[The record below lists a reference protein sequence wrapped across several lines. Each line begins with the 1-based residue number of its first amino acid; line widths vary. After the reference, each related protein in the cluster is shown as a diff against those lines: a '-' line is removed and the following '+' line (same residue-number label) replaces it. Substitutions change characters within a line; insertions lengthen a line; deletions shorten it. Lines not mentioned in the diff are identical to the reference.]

1 MQGTN
6 SPAEILQIW
15 IGNGTKKANLP
26 IARMFILAVAAGIYI
41 GLGSHVFLIS
51 TTGADTGFEQMIGKL
66 VGASLFPAGLMMV
79 ILCGAELFTGN
90 CLLTLA
96 LADKKIT
103 MRKLLTNWIV
113 VYLGNFAGALFLSA
127 LLAGSGLYSGALAER
142 AVAVAQS
149 KASMA
154 FGQGLIR
161 GVLCNVL
168 VVLACWMQAGAKD
181 LGGKILAIWFPI
193 AMFVFAGFEHS
204 VANMTYI
211 PLGMMLGAPVS
222 AGQLL
227 LGNLLPVT
235 IGNII
240 GGGLLVPAAYYFVYR
255 PQQP

>member
-1 MQGTN
+1 MGTN

-15 IGNGTKKANLP
+15 IGNGIKKATMP
-26 IARMFILAVAAGIYI
+26 VVKMFILGICAGIYI
-41 GLGSHVFLIS
+41 GVGCHGFLIA
-51 TTGADTGFEQMIGKL
+51 TAGAETAFEQMMGKFIG
-66 VGASLFPAGLMMV
+66 AALFPTGLMMV

-96 LADKKIT
+96 LADRKISL
-103 MRKLLTNWIV
+103 RQLLINWCV

-127 LLAGSGLYSGALAER
+127 LLAGSGLYSGALAEK
-142 AVAVAQS
+142 AVAVAAS
-149 KASMA
+149 KAGMS
-154 FGQGLIR
+154 FGQGLIK
-161 GVLCNVL
+161 GVLCNIL

-193 AMFVFAGFEHS
+193 TMFVFAGLEHS

-222 AGQLL
+222 ALQMVI
-227 LGNLLPVT
+227 GNLIPVT

-240 GGGLLVPAAYYFVYR
+240 GGGLIVPAMYYFVYK
-255 PQQP
+255 PQDR

>member
-1 MQGTN
+1 MGTN

-26 IARMFILAVAAGIYI
+26 IAKMFLLGIAAGIYI
-41 GLGSHVFLIS
+41 GLGSHVFLIA
-51 TTGADTGFEQMIGKL
+51 TAGAETGFEQMMGKL
-66 VGASLFPAGLMMV
+66 VGAALFPAGLMMV

-96 LADKKIT
+96 LADRKIS
-103 MRKLLTNWIV
+103 MKQLLTNWVV
-113 VYLGNFAGALFLSA
+113 VYLGNFVGALFLSA
-127 LLAGSGLYSGALAER
+127 LLAGSGLYGGALGER
-142 AVAVAQS
+142 AVAVAGS
-149 KASMA
+149 KAAMN
-154 FGQGLIR
+154 FGEGLIR
-161 GVLCNVL
+161 GVLCNIL

-181 LGGKILAIWFPI
+181 LTGKILAIWFPI

-222 AGQLL
+222 IGQMLI
-227 LGNLLPVT
+227 GNLLPVT

-240 GGGLLVPAAYYFVYR
+240 GGGLIVPAAYYYIYR
-255 PQQP
+255 PQA

>member
-1 MQGTN
+1 MPGTN

-26 IARMFILAVAAGIYI
+26 IARMFILGIAAGIYI
-41 GLGSHVFLIS
+41 GLGSHVFLIA
-51 TTGADTGFEQMIGKL
+51 TTGAETGFEQMIGKL

-96 LADKKIT
+96 LADRKIT
-103 MRKLLTNWIV
+103 LRQMLTNWAV
-113 VYLGNFAGALFLSA
+113 VYFGNFAGALFLSA
-127 LLAGSGLYSGALAER
+127 LLAGSGLYSGALAEK
-142 AVAVAQS
+142 AVAVAGA
-149 KASMA
+149 KVSMT

-161 GVLCNVL
+161 GVLCNIL

-211 PLGMMLGAPVS
+211 PLGMMLGAPVTV
-222 AGQLL
+222 GQMIA
-227 LGNLLPVT
+227 GNLIPVT

-240 GGGLLVPAAYYFVYR
+240 GGGLIVPAAYYFVYK
-255 PQQP
+255 PQNS

>member
-1 MQGTN
+1 MGTN

-26 IARMFILAVAAGIYI
+26 IAKMFLLGAAAGIYI
-41 GLGSHVFLIS
+41 GVGCHGFLIA
-51 TTGADTGFEQMIGKL
+51 TAGAETAFEQMMAKFIG
-66 VGASLFPAGLMMV
+66 AALFPTGLMMV

-96 LADKKIT
+96 LADRKIT
-103 MRKLLTNWIV
+103 MKQMLTNWIV

-127 LLAGSGLYSGALAER
+127 LLAGSGLYSGALAEKAI
-142 AVAVAQS
+142 AVAGA
-149 KASMA
+149 KAGMS

-161 GVLCNVL
+161 GVLCNIL

-193 AMFVFAGFEHS
+193 TMFVFAGLEHS

-211 PLGMMLGAPVS
+211 PLGMMLGAPVRF
-222 AGQLL
+222 GQMLT
-227 LGNLLPVT
+227 GNLIPVT

-240 GGGLLVPAAYYFVYR
+240 GGALIVPAAYYYTYR
-255 PQQP
+255 PQS

>member
-1 MQGTN
+1 MSGTN

-15 IGNGTKKANLP
+15 IDNGTKKANLP
-26 IARMFILAVAAGIYI
+26 IARMFMLGIAAGIYI
-41 GLGSHVFLIS
+41 GVGCHGFLIA
-51 TTGADTGFEQMIGKL
+51 TAGAETGFEQMIGKL
-66 VGASLFPAGLMMV
+66 AGSALFPTGLMMV
-79 ILCGAELFTGN
+79 IFCGAELFTGN

-96 LADKKIT
+96 LADRKIT
-103 MRKLLTNWIV
+103 MRQMLTNWGV
-113 VYLGNFAGALFLSA
+113 VYLGNFVGALFLSA

-142 AVAVAQS
+142 AVAVASS
-149 KASMA
+149 KATMD

-161 GVLCNVL
+161 GVLCNIL

-181 LGGKILAIWFPI
+181 LGGKIAAVWFPI

-222 AGQLL
+222 TGQMLI
-227 LGNLLPVT
+227 GNLIPVT

-240 GGGLLVPAAYYFVYR
+240 GGALIVPAAYYFVYK
-255 PQQP
+255 PAE

>member
-1 MQGTN
+1 MGTTN

-15 IGNGTKKANLP
+15 IQNGTKKANLP
-26 IARMFILAVAAGIYI
+26 IVKMLLLGIAAGIYI
-41 GLGSHVFLIS
+41 GVGCHGFLIAAA
-51 TTGADTGFEQMIGKL
+51 GAETPFEQMMAKFIG
-66 VGASLFPAGLMMV
+66 AALFPTGLMMV

-103 MRKLLTNWIV
+103 MKKMMTNWIV
-113 VYLGNFAGALFLSA
+113 VYLGNFIGALFLSA
-127 LLAGSGLYSGALAER
+127 LLAGSGLYSGALADKAM
-142 AVAVAQS
+142 AVAAS
-149 KASMA
+149 KAGMGFS
-154 FGQGLIR
+154 QGLIR

-211 PLGMMLGAPVS
+211 PLGMMLGAPVGAS
-222 AGQLL
+222 QMM
-227 LGNLLPVT
+227 LGNLIPVT

-240 GGGLLVPAAYYFVYR
+240 GGGLIVPAIYYYSYR
-255 PQQP
+255 PRA

>member
-1 MQGTN
+1 MGTTN

-26 IARMFILAVAAGIYI
+26 IVKMFLLGILAGIYI
-41 GLGSHVFLIS
+41 GMGCHGFLIA
-51 TTGADTGFEQMIGKL
+51 TAGAETPFEQMMARFT
-66 VGASLFPAGLMMV
+66 GAALFPTGLLMV

-96 LADKKIT
+96 LADRKIT
-103 MRKLLTNWIV
+103 LKQLLTNWIV

-127 LLAGSGLYSGALAER
+127 LLAGSGLYSGALADKAI
-142 AVAVAQS
+142 AVAGAKTV
-149 KASMA
+149 MG

-161 GVLCNVL
+161 GVLCNML

-222 AGQLL
+222 FGQMV
-227 LGNLLPVT
+227 LGNLVPVT
-235 IGNII
+235 IGNIV
-240 GGGLLVPAAYYFVYR
+240 GGALIVPAIYYYVYR
-255 PQQP
+255 PQS